1 MLLSR
6 FWYMLLG
13 LVLAGAVFTLYIA
26 QSMYNRTSS
35 KVLGE
40 GLSSDT
46 QVVSWYL
53 RSQSRERSAQLIKFA
68 LSPEVSQALQKSSR
82 SDKISKEAREAA
94 SAALTK
100 LEASVPPEFSFD
112 AVFAVDQHGRVVGR
126 HGFDQAS
133 SVETFE
139 LGGYPVVADALH
151 GYIRDDTFV
160 WDRIY
165 TVVTRPVEYA
175 AGELPVGAI
184 VGLRLVDDQF
194 ARDIAAR
201 TGAAV
206 AFYLDGERVASG
218 SPESFDRSQL
228 DGIVNDL
235 KLVDQDADYVEKGRS
250 AVRQLGPNVAVVY
263 TKLNGEAWSRGAG
276 YVVGRAASSIASPFA
291 FFTRADDRDKAS
303 VNLIVVIGIALV
315 SIVIGIVFT
324 LLEHSRPLRRF
335 VGAVEQLGAGK
346 IDHLQASQV
355 SGVYRKVA
363 TLVNDA
369 IDHAVSKGGGTRR
382 VADLQQVLGDVPEQ
396 PAMSAFSFGA
406 APAPASS
413 ANVAPASAGAPVPP
427 APVSDAGVQSSAGPV
442 SRSLPK
448 PPPGPGSRPLP
459 PQRPT
464 AGDLPGAPTPVAAQA
479 PVAPLP
485 VAAPSPVAA
494 PTADSNPEWRR
505 VFEDFL
511 ATKQQCGESTASLT
525 YEKFEVTLRKN
536 QQAIIDR
543 HGVTQV
549 KFSVYVKDGKAALK
563 ASPIRE

>member
-13 LVLAGAVFTLYIA
+13 LLLGGAVFTLYIA
-26 QSMYNRTSS
+26 QSMYNRSSS

-40 GLSSDT
+40 SLSSDS

-82 SDKISKEAREAA
+82 SENVPKDAREQA
-94 SAALTK
+94 SSALRK
-100 LEASVPPEFSFD
+100 LVSSVPQEFSFD

-126 HGFDQAS
+126 HGFEQAA
-133 SVETFE
+133 SVEQFE

-165 TVVTRPVEYA
+165 TVVTRPVEYS

-184 VGLRLVDDQF
+184 VGLRTVDDQF

-206 AFYLDGERVASG
+206 AFYLNGERTASG

-228 DGIVNDL
+228 DGIVTDL
-235 KLVDQDADYVEKGRS
+235 RLVNEDPDYNEKGRS
-250 AVRQLGPNVAVVY
+250 SVRQLGPTVAVVY

-276 YVVGRAASSIASPFA
+276 YVVGRVASTINSPFA
-291 FFTRADDRDKAS
+291 FFSKADDKDKSS
-303 VNLIVVIGIALV
+303 VNLIVVVGVALAAMLV
-315 SIVIGIVFT
+315 GIVLT
-324 LLEHSRPLRRF
+324 LLEHSRPLRKF
-335 VGAVEQLGAGK
+335 VVAVEQLGAGK
-346 IDHLQASQV
+346 TDHLQASQV
-355 SGVYRKVA
+355 TGIYRKIV
-363 TLVNDA
+363 TLINDA
-369 IDHAVSKGGGTRR
+369 IDAAVAKGGGTRR
-382 VADLQQVLGDVPEQ
+382 VADLQQVLGDVPDQ
-396 PAMSAFSFGA
+396 PAMSAFAFG
-406 APAPASS
+406 
-413 ANVAPASAGAPVPP
+413 GPP
-427 APVSDAGVQSSAGPV
+427 APVSTPTLGGAPGSVPEAKPLPV
-442 SRSLPK
+442 PAAPAPKSLPK
-448 PPPGPGSRPLP
+448 PPPVPAGGRPVP
-459 PQRPT
+459 PQRSATPPET
-464 AGDLPGAPTPVAAQA
+464 PIAAGLP
-479 PVAPLP
+479 PVAPGP
-485 VAAPSPVAA
+485 AADV
-494 PTADSNPEWRR
+494 NPEWRQ

-543 HGVTQV
+543 HGVSSV

>member
-6 FWYMLLG
+6 FWYIVLG
-13 LVLAGAVFTLYIA
+13 LIIGALVFTLYIA
-26 QSMYNRTSS
+26 QSMYNRAGS

-40 GLSSDT
+40 SLSSDS

-53 RSQSRERSAQLIKFA
+53 RSQSRERSAQLINFA

-82 SDKISKEAREAA
+82 SETIPKEARQSAD
-94 SAALTK
+94 AALAK
-100 LEASVPPEFSFD
+100 LVAKVPAEFSLD

-126 HGFDQAS
+126 HGYDQAAQTD
-133 SVETFE
+133 TFE

-160 WDRIY
+160 WDRVY

-175 AGELPVGAI
+175 AGEAPVGAI
-184 VGLRLVDDQF
+184 VGLRLIDDQF

-206 AFYLDGERVASG
+206 AFYVNGERVASG

-235 KLVDQDADYVEKGRS
+235 KLVDEDPDYVEKGRS
-250 AVRQLGPNVAVVY
+250 AVRNLGPNVAVVY
-263 TKLNGEAWSRGAG
+263 TKLSGEAWRRGAG
-276 YVVGRAASSIASPFA
+276 YVVGRVASSISSPVA
-291 FFTRADDRDKAS
+291 FFQLADDRDKAS
-303 VNLIVVIGIALV
+303 VSLLVVVGVAFVALFF
-315 SIVIGIVFT
+315 GLLFT
-324 LLEHSRPLRRF
+324 FIEHSRPLRTFVHEVERF
-335 VGAVEQLGAGK
+335 GTGK
-346 IDHLQASQV
+346 SDHLQASQV
-355 SGVYRKVA
+355 SGVYRKVV

-369 IDHAVSKGGGTRR
+369 VDAAAARGGGTRR

-396 PAMSAFSFGA
+396 PAMSAFAFGDPSPA
-406 APAPASS
+406 GATATGSYVGPLPSSPKPSSPGRAIPAPPAPAKSI
-413 ANVAPASAGAPVPP
+413 
-427 APVSDAGVQSSAGPV
+427 
-442 SRSLPK
+442 PK
-448 PPPGPGSRPLP
+448 PPAGPGARP
-459 PQRPT
+459 
-464 AGDLPGAPTPVAAQA
+464 
-479 PVAPLP
+479 
-485 VAAPSPVAA
+485 AA
-494 PTADSNPEWRR
+494 PTRPTTESDPVTSSLPQEQPEPLRLDERHTPPGADGNDEWRR

-511 ATKQQCGESTASLT
+511 ATKQQCGEPIHSLT

-536 QQAIIDR
+536 RQAIIDKT
-543 HGVTQV
+543 GVSRV